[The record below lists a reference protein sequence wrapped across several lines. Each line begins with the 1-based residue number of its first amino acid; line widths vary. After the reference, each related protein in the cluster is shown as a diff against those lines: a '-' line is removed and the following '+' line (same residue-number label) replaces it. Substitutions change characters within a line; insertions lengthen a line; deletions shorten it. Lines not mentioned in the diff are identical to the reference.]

1 MRPEFREEAEWW
13 LRQAESDFSA
23 LDILFH
29 AGKYDLVCFLAQQV
43 AEKALKAYLFLQGEE
58 PPPTYSIAR
67 LCSVA
72 ARFDSSFQALR
83 SEVKGLTPYYVDAR
97 YPNALE
103 EIPAL
108 YFEARDAEEAMQLA
122 QQTLHFV
129 KERFPSPNS
138 E

>member
-1 MRPEFREEAEWW
+1 MRPDLQEEAVWW

-23 LDILFH
+23 LDILFR

-43 AEKALKAYLFLQGEE
+43 AEKALKAYLFSRGEE
-58 PPPTYSIAR
+58 PPPTHSIAR

-72 ARFDSSFQALR
+72 ARFDPAFQALR
-83 SEVKGLTPYYVDAR
+83 SEVKRLTPYYVDAR

-108 YFEARDAEEAMQLA
+108 YFEARDAEEAMRLA
-122 QQTLHFV
+122 EQTLQFV
-129 KERFPSPNS
+129 KERFSTL
-138 E
+138 

>member
-1 MRPEFREEAEWW
+1 MRPDFQEEAEWW

-23 LDILFH
+23 LEILFQ
-29 AGKYDLVCFLAQQV
+29 AQKYDLVCFLAQQV

-58 PPPTYSIAR
+58 PPPTHSIAR

-72 ARFDSSFQALR
+72 TRFDPAFQTLR
-83 SEVKGLTPYYVDAR
+83 SEVKKLTPYYVDAR

-108 YFEARDAEEAMQLA
+108 YFEARDAQEAIRLA
-122 QQTLHFV
+122 EQTLQFV
-129 KERFPSPNS
+129 KQRFPLQGG
-138 E
+138 

>member
-1 MRPEFREEAEWW
+1 MRPDFREEAEWW

-23 LDILFH
+23 LDVLFQ

-43 AEKALKAYLFLQGEE
+43 AEKALKAYLLLQEEE
-58 PPPTYSIAR
+58 PPPTHSIAR

-72 ARFDSSFQALR
+72 ARFDPSFQALR
-83 SEVKGLTPYYVDAR
+83 SEVKKLTPYYVDAR

-108 YFEARDAEEAMQLA
+108 YFEARDAEEAIRLA
-122 QQTLHFV
+122 KQTLQFV
-129 KERFPSPNS
+129 KERFPSQNLD
-138 E
+138 